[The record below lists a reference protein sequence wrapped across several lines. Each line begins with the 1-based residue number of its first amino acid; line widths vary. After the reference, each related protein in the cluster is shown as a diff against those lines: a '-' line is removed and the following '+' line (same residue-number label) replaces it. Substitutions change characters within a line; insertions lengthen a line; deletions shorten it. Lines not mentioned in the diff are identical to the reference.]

1 MDLNGNRSMGSSYRY
16 SQHARQS
23 LALSHYWA
31 RQYGHEAVDTDH
43 LFLGIL
49 DTSGS
54 LGWQVLSDLDI
65 DRQQAFLEVQNLHQM
80 NLQTAEQLPFTYELR
95 ESLLMAVAEAQA
107 LHSEYLGT
115 EHILLGLVRSGNG
128 QLRELLSLLDISPE
142 QIRARVRRVV
152 QQGISE
158 LTMEAVR
165 RMAKLS
171 ELAKRVLNA
180 AKQIATTYDQTTIAP
195 EHVLLALTQERRS
208 IAKRLLSQ
216 CACDTDLLTHTVA
229 DLPIHSI
236 ELETRLNHIL
246 DRAVDRAEA
255 MGSHY
260 TGTEHILLAMT
271 LYPWSQRMLQDF
283 NVDVVL
289 LQGLVYETLAP

>member
-1 MDLNGNRSMGSSYRY
+1 MGSSYRY

-49 DTSGS
+49 DTDGS
-54 LGWQVLSDLDI
+54 LGSQVLCDLEFDHP
-65 DRQQAFLEVQNLHQM
+65 QAFLEVQNLHSISES
-80 NLQTAEQLPFTYELR
+80 AEQQLPFSYELR
-95 ESLLMAVAEAQA
+95 EALLMAVAEAQG
-107 LHSEYLGT
+107 LNSEYLGT
-115 EHILLGLVRSGNG
+115 EHILLGLIRSGNG
-128 QLRELLSLLDISPE
+128 QLRELLTLLGISPE
-142 QIRARVRRVV
+142 QIRARCKRII

-158 LTMEAVR
+158 LTMESVR

-180 AKQIATTYDQTTIAP
+180 AKQIATVYDQQTIAP
-195 EHVLLALTQERRS
+195 EHVLLALTRERRS
-208 IAKRLLSQ
+208 IAKRLLAQ
-216 CACDTDLLTHTVA
+216 CNCDTESLSDVVSALAT
-229 DLPIHSI
+229 HSI

-271 LYPWSQRMLQDF
+271 LLPWSQRMLQDF
-283 NVDVVL
+283 GVDVAL
-289 LQGLVYETLAP
+289 LQVLVYEALTS

>member
-1 MDLNGNRSMGSSYRY
+1 MGSSYRY

-31 RQYGHEAVDTDH
+31 RQYGHETVDTDH

-49 DTSGS
+49 DTDGS
-54 LGWQVLSDLDI
+54 LGWQVLCDLEF
-65 DRQQAFLEVQNLHQM
+65 DRPQAFLEVQNLHSISETVEQ
-80 NLQTAEQLPFTYELR
+80 QLPFSYELR
-95 ESLLMAVAEAQA
+95 EALLMAVAEAQG
-107 LHSEYLGT
+107 LNSEYLGT
-115 EHILLGLVRSGNG
+115 EHILLGLIRSGNG
-128 QLRELLSLLDISPE
+128 QLRELLTLLDISPE
-142 QIRARVRRVV
+142 QIRARCKRII

-158 LTMEAVR
+158 LTMESVR

-180 AKQIATTYDQTTIAP
+180 AKQIAAAHDQNTIAP

-208 IAKRLLSQ
+208 IAKRLLAQ
-216 CACDTDLLTHTVA
+216 CNCDTEAISEAVI
-229 DLPIHSI
+229 DLPAQSI

-260 TGTEHILLAMT
+260 TGTEHILFAMT
-271 LYPWSQRMLQDF
+271 LLPWSQHMLQVF
-283 NVDVVL
+283 NVDVVM
-289 LQGLVYETLAP
+289 LQSLVYEALAS

>member
-1 MDLNGNRSMGSSYRY
+1 MGSSYRY

-49 DTSGS
+49 DTDGS
-54 LGWQVLSDLDI
+54 LGWQVLCDLEF
-65 DRQQAFLEVQNLHQM
+65 DRPQAFLEVQNLHSVSESGEQ
-80 NLQTAEQLPFTYELR
+80 QLPFSYELR
-95 ESLLMAVAEAQA
+95 EALLMSVAEAQA
-107 LHSEYLGT
+107 LNSEYLGT
-115 EHILLGLVRSGNG
+115 EHILLGLTRSGNG
-128 QLRELLSLLDISPE
+128 QLRELLTLLDISPE
-142 QIRARVRRVV
+142 QIRARVKRII

-180 AKQIATTYDQTTIAP
+180 AKQIATAHDQATVAP

-208 IAKRLLSQ
+208 IAKRLLAQ
-216 CACDTDLLTHTVA
+216 CYCDTESLSHAVTE
-229 DLPIHSI
+229 LPTQSI

-271 LYPWSQRMLQDF
+271 LLPWSQRMLQDF
-283 NVDVVL
+283 GVDVVM
-289 LQGLVYETLAP
+289 LQALVYEALAS